1 MEQNL
6 QTFEN
11 WNELE
16 YSKYRFYAESI
27 WLDKKE
33 VCVVIYLE
41 IDYISREPSF
51 TIHTRII
58 IKNHGEVPFGE
69 EKEIELNNLFRME
82 KISDLH
88 LYLLPYEEK
97 MINIA
102 LAYAKNKIKQYY
114 DAEGENL

>member
-1 MEQNL
+1 MQQDL
-6 QTFEN
+6 KKLEN

-33 VCVVIYLE
+33 VIVVVYLE
-41 IDYISREPSF
+41 IDYINREPSF
-51 TIHTRII
+51 TIHSRVII
-58 IKNHGEVPFGE
+58 RNHGEVSFGQ

-97 MINIA
+97 MIKIA
-102 LAYAKNKIKQYY
+102 FNYAKRKIAIFLE
-114 DAEGENL
+114 AEGENL